1 MPSTPI
7 ISNVKLQMEKKK
19 LTKNHVFHLSKILI
33 GVSVMDAFLLAY
45 HHKVINTSNFCMGKQ
60 KLSIQMFTGILS
72 HQLTHRQDTSVK
84 GHHDSTQILLWTLGV
99 NVMNAFL
106 LAYHHQ
112 VINISSLGMGKQKIS
127 IQMFNGILSHQLTH
141 RQDASV
147 KVHHDSTQILLWTLF
162 PFFVT
167 KIPQRVVYQTIL
179 LTLSRNRRDKK
190 SVT

>member
-45 HHKVINTSNFCMGKQ
+45 HH
-60 KLSIQMFTGILS
+60 
-72 HQLTHRQDTSVK
+72 
-84 GHHDSTQILLWTLGV
+84 
-99 NVMNAFL
+99 
-106 LAYHHQ
+106 Q

-127 IQMFNGILSHQLTH
+127 IQMFTGILSHQLTH